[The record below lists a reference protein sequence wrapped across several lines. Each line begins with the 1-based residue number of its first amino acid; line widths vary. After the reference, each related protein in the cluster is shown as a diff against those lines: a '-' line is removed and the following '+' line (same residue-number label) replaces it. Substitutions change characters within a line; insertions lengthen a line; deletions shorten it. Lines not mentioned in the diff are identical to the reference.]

1 MTEAV
6 GYVYAIENA
15 VNGRRYIGSTTN
27 YKSRWHTHKSTLRR
41 GKHHSFILQKA
52 WDKYGEDAFTFKL
65 LLICP
70 KDMRIEYEE
79 RLMPLQHYNV
89 MRTAHEVLVRG
100 GWKHS
105 DEFKAKMSARH
116 KGKPLTSEHRKKLS
130 VARTGYKYEQ
140 DFKDKARNRQLGI
153 SPSATTRNRLGS
165 AIKKSRAEEVARN
178 QDITKTIHAA
188 CLGGATISSMC
199 KLHGIS
205 TTTFHKYVQL
215 LGLPLLGHRNLGG
228 TA

>member
-79 RLMPLQHYNV
+79 RLMPLQDYNV

-105 DEFKAKMSARH
+105 EEFKAKISALH

-130 VARTGYKYEQ
+130 ASRTGYKYEQ
-140 DFKDKARNRQLGI
+140 AFKDKARNRQLGV
-153 SPSATTRNRLGS
+153 SPSVITRGRLGD
-165 AIKKSRAEEVARN
+165 AVRKSRADEVARN

-215 LGLPLLGHRNLGG
+215 LGLPLLGHKNRGG

>member
-79 RLMPLQHYNV
+79 RLMPLQDYNV

-100 GWKHS
+100 GWNHS
-105 DEFKAKMSARH
+105 DEFKAKMSNRH
-116 KGKPLTSEHRKKLS
+116 KGIPLSSEHRAKLS
-130 VARTGYKYEQ
+130 KARSGYKYDQ
-140 DFKDKARNRQLGI
+140 AFKDKARARQLGV
-153 SPSATTRNRLGS
+153 SPSEHTRSQLGTAVKNARS
-165 AIKKSRAEEVARN
+165 AEVLRN
-178 QDITKTIHAA
+178 QEIAKTIHAA
-188 CLGGATISSMC
+188 CLGGASVSAMC

-205 TTTFHKYVQL
+205 NPTFYKYVQL
-215 LGLPLLGHRNLGG
+215 LGLPLLGHRNRGG